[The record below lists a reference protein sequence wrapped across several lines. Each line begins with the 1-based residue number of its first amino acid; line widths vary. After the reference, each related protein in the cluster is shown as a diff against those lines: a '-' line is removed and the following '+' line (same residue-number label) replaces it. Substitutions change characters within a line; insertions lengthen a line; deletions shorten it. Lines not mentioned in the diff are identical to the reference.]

1 MVSWNDGVSQE
12 RVWAGT
18 KYTGKEQA
26 EEISPNSW
34 SHSRVHHICSL
45 LVFFSQGYTHMDSAC
60 SHFIFLMPK
69 QNTWVDEFKYISRL
83 KLHSIHFCFWL
94 QIKAFDKPFNP
105 HDRRRTW
112 DDGQPFL
119 TWTLE
124 FKQKLK
130 ITCLI
135 T

>member
-1 MVSWNDGVSQE
+1 MMGYL
-12 RVWAGT
+12 
-18 KYTGKEQA
+18 KKESELGQNIQVKNRQKKFLQIPEA
-26 EEISPNSW
+26 ILGFTIYVLFWFS
-34 SHSRVHHICSL
+34 SHKVTHIWTLLAHILFFWCPSR
-45 LVFFSQGYTHMDSAC
+45 
-60 SHFIFLMPK
+60 
-69 QNTWVDEFKYISRL
+69 VDEFKYISRL

-105 HDRRRTW
+105 RDRRRTW
-112 DDGQPFL
+112 DDGQPFFLNL